1 MKSKFTSAD
10 VRAILAELLLIP
22 GFIGSR
28 VVNVYDLSQ
37 KTYIFKFSTVS
48 DKVMLLVDAG
58 FRFHVTTFQRALPD
72 APSPFTMILRKLRRK
87 RLDSATQLGF
97 DRVIDLQ
104 FSGGDG
110 VNHLLLEFY
119 AQGNI
124 VLTDENYEVLALLRS
139 HQFDEEVV
147 LKVGEIY
154 PVAYATQLSV
164 QTAPTNWNSEPD
176 HPFYT
181 YESMLQWLQMKAD
194 QALAFETAAAKEG
207 KRKGKP
213 WTLQQLLL
221 AKDSGVSYLGP
232 DFLLHVLKAAE
243 VDPNWKL
250 SLLQTQITP
259 DQYERICR
267 EISIALAQMEK
278 LRDHHDGG
286 YIIYNEK
293 SVAKLSDAAASRG
306 PDAPVVEPD
315 YEEFV
320 PFLFA
325 QHADAPETTRKHFKS
340 FNEAVDT
347 FFFRAE
353 EQKLNR
359 EWQAKED
366 AARKKLQNV
375 QEEHERMLQGLGQQ
389 QRELQDAAMLL
400 EVYADEVDKV
410 SLVINSALQAELTWP
425 QIEDMVALETR
436 RGNPIASLI
445 SRLKL
450 QDNAVVLKLSRAPLH
465 DDYDDSDNDGDDSD
479 SDHGHDPAKDFM
491 EVEIDLSLSAH
502 ANVSRLYTNKKAAY
516 AKEVKTVTAA
526 TKVMEN
532 LKQQTAKMLE
542 AAAKKPG
549 SGNSST
555 PLARKVHWFEKFN
568 WFVTSEGFLVLSGRD
583 AHQNDQL
590 IRRYLR
596 PEDVYV
602 HADLA
607 GAASCI
613 VKARRQNA
621 EDVQGPAVIDA
632 KEKFFITPLAI
643 QEAGV
648 FAVCR
653 SRAWQAKLLTSA
665 YWVRA
670 GQVSKK
676 APSGEYLSTGSFMI
690 YGKKNYLPP
699 MPLEMGFGVLFRVAD
714 EHVARHSKER
724 RIKAYDLDSE
734 TASTLWQESE
744 ERYGLPTG
752 LDIPSTWTEEEI
764 GQVEDHDETGAA
776 SPLPTI
782 PEDSEGVEAPADAA
796 EEVVDGGDG
805 EADGVVDVDGDGD
818 GEGDGEGDE
827 EGVYVLSDLD
837 EEAAIPAPPA
847 PPAEGS
853 GRNDVVASVGKGGK
867 QPAGKQG
874 AKGNGKGGK
883 NDGKGGKQS
892 DKKAAAGS
900 GKGGKGGKGRG
911 ADAEEASDDDEQT
924 TATGATGTTASGKA
938 ARKKNLNKKKARRYA
953 EQDDEDRE
961 LAMLVLGHASKRTG
975 ETLHTQRQQQ
985 EAQQRQENL
994 QQRQEKV
1001 GVRLLPGRQATDA
1014 ASSSISTAEFTAW
1027 IQRLSDDAEVQN
1039 EWKKL
1044 FGSDEDAQPTPP
1056 LLASL
1061 RDIADAEIRSFSILP
1076 KEQALEVLTLFRDGL
1091 VDKLRQGSA
1100 VQQKSHFL
1108 AGIIRRILRQREVQ
1122 KVAGGGGGGNSSSS
1136 AGHGGTA
1143 TAGGDED
1150 DDEDDEAQAKDAE
1163 ASLSEVDDLAKLVG
1177 APHPDDQILYA
1188 VPVCGPYLSLQS
1200 LRYKVKLTPG
1210 TIKKGKAVKTAIELF
1225 SRGKDVTAREK
1236 QAMKALGD
1244 NELVAVMIGDVKL
1257 SMPGLQQ
1264 QQKQMKKKGKKGG

>member
-58 FRFHVTTFQRALPD
+58 FRFHATTFQRALPD

-164 QTAPTNWNSEPD
+164 QTSPTNWNSDPE

-181 YESMLQWLQMKAD
+181 YETMLQWLQVKAD

-207 KRKGKP
+207 KKKGKA

-232 DFLLHVLKAAE
+232 DFLVHALKAAE

-250 SLLQTQITP
+250 SLLRTQITS
-259 DQYERICR
+259 DQYDRICR
-267 EISIALAQMEK
+267 EISFAWAQMEK
-278 LRDHHDGG
+278 LREHREGG

-293 SVAKLSDAAASRG
+293 SVAKVSEVAAARG

-325 QHADAPETTRKHFKS
+325 QHADAPESTRKHFKS

-400 EVYADEVDKV
+400 DVYADDVDKV

-465 DDYDDSDNDGDDSD
+465 DDYDDEGNDSD
-479 SDHGHDPAKDFM
+479 SDNDRDPAKDFI

-502 ANVSRLYTNKKAAY
+502 ANVSRLYTSKKAAY

-549 SGNSST
+549 SGNAST

-590 IRRYLR
+590 IRRNLR

-714 EHVARHSKER
+714 ENVARHNKER

-764 GQVEDHDETGAA
+764 GQVEDQDDDGAG

-782 PEDSEGVEAPADAA
+782 PEDGEGVEAPADDAA
-796 EEVVDGGDG
+796 DVDGGEG
-805 EADGVVDVDGDGD
+805 EADGVVD
-818 GEGDGEGDE
+818 GDGEGDE
-827 EGVYVLSDLD
+827 EEGDELSDLD
-837 EEAAIPAPPA
+837 EDATPATPAPPA
-847 PPAEGS
+847 PPAKGS
-853 GRNDVVASVGKGGK
+853 DRDDFTVGKGGK
-867 QPAGKQG
+867 HQPAGKQ
-874 AKGNGKGGK
+874 ATKGNAKGGK
-883 NDGKGGKQS
+883 NDGKGGKHN
-892 DKKAAAGS
+892 DKKAAAAG
-900 GKGGKGGKGRG
+900 GKGGSSKGGKGRG
-911 ADAEEASDDDEQT
+911 ADADEGSDDEQT
-924 TATGATGTTASGKA
+924 TATGATGTTAGGKA
-938 ARKKNLNKKKARRYA
+938 ARKKTLNKKKARRYA

-985 EAQQRQENL
+985 EAQQKQESL

-1001 GVRLLPGRQATDA
+1001 GVRLLPGRQAA
-1014 ASSSISTAEFTAW
+1014 EGGSSVSPAEFAAW
-1027 IQRLSDDAEVQN
+1027 AQRLSDDAEVQD

-1044 FGSDEDAQPTPP
+1044 FVSEDDAQSAP

-1076 KEQALEVLTLFRDGL
+1076 REQALEVLTLFRDGL

-1122 KVAGGGGGGNSSSS
+1122 KVAGGSGNSSSS
-1136 AGHGGTA
+1136 AGGAGHGGA
-1143 TAGGDED
+1143 GTAGGDED
-1150 DDEDDEAQAKDAE
+1150 DEEDDEAQAKDAE

-1210 TIKKGKAVKTAIELF
+1210 TLKKGKAVKTAIELF